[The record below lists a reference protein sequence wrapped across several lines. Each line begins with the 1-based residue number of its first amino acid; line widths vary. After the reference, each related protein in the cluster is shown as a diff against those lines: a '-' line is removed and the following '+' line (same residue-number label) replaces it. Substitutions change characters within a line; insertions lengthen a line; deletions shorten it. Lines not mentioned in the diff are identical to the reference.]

1 MRPNSSSTIPSQS
14 GPDASKVIPWA
25 TYIYFIQMVEAYDRR
40 KYEEG
45 LNESLK

>member
-1 MRPNSSSTIPSQS
+1 MTGLRGSQS